1 MGCRTKTRH
10 SHSRSTPSTGACR
23 RGDVRMRG
31 EIPSHSQ
38 PTPSRSPSRACLSR
52 MRISGLCVEAVFRKV
67 FLAITTSL
75 CHRMPRSAHFA
86 ILCPENGRKP
96 AKQCHRMI
104 PAPLPAILRPGK
116 ELSPGGAAGG
126 SGKGPPRSAE
136 DNFLA
141 RPSRTR
147 RQAPPP
153 PVYMYVDIPVA
164 QREYYHGE
172 NSYICPKYRQT
183 I

>member
-1 MGCRTKTRH
+1 
-10 SHSRSTPSTGACR
+10 
-23 RGDVRMRG
+23 MRG

-96 AKQCHRMI
+96 AKQCHRMTHTPSPAILCPENGRKQAKQCHRMI
-104 PAPLPAILRPGK
+104 PAPLPAILCPRN
-116 ELSPGGAAGG
+116 ELPPALSAKVRCADPLYKCFQGIWPKRTGLSKGGA
-126 SGKGPPRSAE
+126 
-136 DNFLA
+136 
-141 RPSRTR
+141 SR
-147 RQAPPP
+147 
-153 PVYMYVDIPVA
+153 
-164 QREYYHGE
+164 
-172 NSYICPKYRQT
+172 
-183 I
+183 